1 MTYRRLNA
9 RLQNYE
15 NKTYLLKTKVQR
27 ALLNEQFDVASYA
40 QTWLSKNYCSKE
52 SLCKEYNIVNRLNNN
67 IVTICTE
74 KIIHVCHKI
83 ILIFVVQLCDFP
95 ART

>member
-27 ALLNEQFDVASYA
+27 AFFNEQFDVA
-40 QTWLSKNYCSKE
+40 
-52 SLCKEYNIVNRLNNN
+52 
-67 IVTICTE
+67 
-74 KIIHVCHKI
+74 
-83 ILIFVVQLCDFP
+83 
-95 ART
+95 